1 MPSAVRDDSGDL
13 PHVRPLLDEPL
24 AVVEEQILAELDL
37 VRESLRRAVDA
48 ALAADPAIA
57 DEVTARGSE
66 FDRRYDEVHDRLMAL
81 IARQAPVAGDLRLAM
96 ALLHTNDR
104 VERMGAQCLNIATLC
119 CALPAGG
126 RPAQE
131 QLDCLSAMAR
141 LADEQVAEA
150 ARVLADRD
158 VEGARRLREHDAQ
171 INESNRRCFALGIAD
186 GDDEQRREAA
196 FFVALMARAIE
207 RIADNAVD
215 IGKQAAF
222 VVTGRLRS

>member
-1 MPSAVRDDSGDL
+1 M
-13 PHVRPLLDEPL
+13 PHVRPLLDNAL
-24 AVVEEQILAELDL
+24 AEVEEQTLAELDL
-37 VRESLRRAVDA
+37 VRGSLRRAVEA
-48 ALAADPAIA
+48 ALAGDPAIA
-57 DEVTARGSE
+57 DEVKARGSE

-81 IARQAPVAGDLRLAM
+81 IARQAPVAGDLRLTM

-104 VERMGAQCLNIATLC
+104 IERMGAQCLNIATLC

-126 RPAQE
+126 GPAPE

-150 ARVLADRD
+150 ARVFADRD
-158 VEGARRLREHDAQ
+158 VEGARRLREHDAR
-171 INESNRRCFALGIAD
+171 INEGNRRCFALGITD
-186 GDDEQRREAA
+186 GDDEARREAA